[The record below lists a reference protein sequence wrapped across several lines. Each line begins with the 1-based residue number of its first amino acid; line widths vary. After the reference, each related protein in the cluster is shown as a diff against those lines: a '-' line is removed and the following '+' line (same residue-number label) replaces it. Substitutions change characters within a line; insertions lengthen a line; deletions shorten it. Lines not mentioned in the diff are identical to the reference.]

1 MCMWMDEASRRRGV
15 GTPVRLAL
23 YPREC
28 QRLNVGVASDHMGDL
43 EGYRLGLGANT
54 FGWTADREAAFAV
67 LDAYVEAGGRFVD
80 TADSYGRQSFVGAS
94 ETIIG
99 KWFAARGRRDEVV
112 LATKV
117 GSLPSR
123 PGLSAANITAAVD
136 ESLRRLQTDRIDL
149 YWAHKDDPDTPQ
161 EETLAAFDEL
171 VRAGK
176 VREVGASNFSAARLE
191 SALAISAKEGLAA
204 YVALQPHY
212 NLMERADFEALLLPV
227 LTQHGLSCVPYFG
240 LARGFLTGKYRPGA
254 TVDSPRAEGA
264 RSYLDDRGLAVLA
277 ALDDV
282 AANHGAPVAAV
293 ALAWLAAQ
301 PTVVS
306 PLASARSVDQLA
318 ELLPTLELELSSDEV
333 AELSTASRL

>member
-1 MCMWMDEASRRRGV
+1 MGKI
-15 GTPVRLAL
+15 G
-23 YPREC
+23 
-28 QRLNVGVASDHMGDL
+28 GSDLDVT
-43 EGYRLGLGANT
+43 RLGLGANT
-54 FGWTADREAAFAV
+54 FGWTADRDTAFAV
-67 LDAYVEAGGRFVD
+67 LDAYVEAGGNFID
-80 TADSYGRQSFVGAS
+80 TADTYGRQSFASAS

-99 KWFAARGRRDEVV
+99 EWFAARGRRDDVV

-117 GSLPSR
+117 GSLASR
-123 PGLSAANITAAVD
+123 KGLSGANIAAAVD
-136 ESLRRLQTDRIDL
+136 DSLRRLQTDRIDL
-149 YWAHKDDPDTPQ
+149 YWAHQDDPDTPQ
-161 EETLAAFDEL
+161 EETLAAFDGL

-176 VREVGASNFSAARLE
+176 VRAIGASNFKPDRLT
-191 SALAISAKEGLAA
+191 SALTISEREGLAA

>member
-1 MCMWMDEASRRRGV
+1 MGKI
-15 GTPVRLAL
+15 G
-23 YPREC
+23 
-28 QRLNVGVASDHMGDL
+28 GSDLDVT
-43 EGYRLGLGANT
+43 RLGLGANT
-54 FGWTADREAAFAV
+54 FGWTADRDTAFAV
-67 LDAYVEAGGRFVD
+67 LDAYVEAGGNFID
-80 TADSYGRQSFVGAS
+80 TADTYGRQSFASAS

-99 KWFAARGRRDEVV
+99 EWFAARGRRDDVV

-117 GSLPSR
+117 GSLASR
-123 PGLSAANITAAVD
+123 KGLSGANIAAAVD
-136 ESLRRLQTDRIDL
+136 DSLRRLQTDRIDL
-149 YWAHKDDPDTPQ
+149 YWAHQDDPDTPQ
-161 EETLAAFDEL
+161 EETLAAFDGL

-176 VREVGASNFSAARLE
+176 VRAIGASNFKPDRLT
-191 SALAISAKEGLAA
+191 SALTISEREGLAA

-301 PTVVS
+301 PKVVS

>member
-1 MCMWMDEASRRRGV
+1 MGKI
-15 GTPVRLAL
+15 G
-23 YPREC
+23 
-28 QRLNVGVASDHMGDL
+28 ASDLDVT
-43 EGYRLGLGANT
+43 RLGLGANT
-54 FGWTADREAAFAV
+54 FGWTADRDAAFAV
-67 LDAYVEAGGRFVD
+67 LDAYVEAGGDFID
-80 TADSYGRQSFVGAS
+80 TADTYGRQSFVGAS

-99 KWFAARGRRDEVV
+99 EWFASRGRRDEVV

-117 GSLPSR
+117 GSLASR
-123 PGLSAANITAAVD
+123 RGLSGANIAAAVD
-136 ESLRRLQTDRIDL
+136 DSLLRLQTDRIDL
-149 YWAHKDDPDTPQ
+149 YWAHQDDPDTPQ
-161 EETLAAFDEL
+161 EETLAAFDGL

-176 VREVGASNFSAARLE
+176 VRAIGASNFRPDRLT
-191 SALAISAKEGLAA
+191 SALAISKREGLAA

-212 NLMERADFEALLLPV
+212 NLMERAEFEALLLPV
-227 LTQHGLSCVPYFG
+227 LTEHGLSCVPYFG

-254 TVDSPRAEGA
+254 AVDSPRAEGA
-264 RSYLDDRGLAVLA
+264 RGYLDDRGLAVLA

-318 ELLPTLELELSSDEV
+318 ELLPTLGLELSSDEV

>member
-1 MCMWMDEASRRRGV
+1 MGKI
-15 GTPVRLAL
+15 G
-23 YPREC
+23 
-28 QRLNVGVASDHMGDL
+28 GSDLDVT
-43 EGYRLGLGANT
+43 RLGLGANT
-54 FGWTADREAAFAV
+54 FGWTADRDTAFAV
-67 LDAYVEAGGRFVD
+67 LDAYVEAGGNFID
-80 TADSYGRQSFVGAS
+80 TADTYGRQSFASAS

-99 KWFAARGRRDEVV
+99 EWFAARGRRDDVV

-117 GSLPSR
+117 GSLASR
-123 PGLSAANITAAVD
+123 KGLSGANIAAAVD
-136 ESLRRLQTDRIDL
+136 DSLRRLQTDRIDL
-149 YWAHKDDPDTPQ
+149 YWAHQDDPDTPQ
-161 EETLAAFDEL
+161 EETLAAFDGL

-176 VREVGASNFSAARLE
+176 VRAIGASNFKPDRLT
-191 SALAISAKEGLAA
+191 SALTISEREGLAA

-254 TVDSPRAEGA
+254 AVDSPRAEGA
-264 RSYLDDRGLAVLA
+264 RSYLDDRGVAVLA

>member
-1 MCMWMDEASRRRGV
+1 MGKI
-15 GTPVRLAL
+15 G
-23 YPREC
+23 
-28 QRLNVGVASDHMGDL
+28 GSDLDVT
-43 EGYRLGLGANT
+43 RLGLGANT
-54 FGWTADREAAFAV
+54 FGWTADRDTAFAV
-67 LDAYVEAGGRFVD
+67 LDAYVEAGGNFID
-80 TADSYGRQSFVGAS
+80 TADTYGRQSFASAS

-99 KWFAARGRRDEVV
+99 EWFAARGRRDDVV

-117 GSLPSR
+117 GSLASR
-123 PGLSAANITAAVD
+123 KGLSGANIAAAVD
-136 ESLRRLQTDRIDL
+136 DSLRRLQTDRIDL
-149 YWAHKDDPDTPQ
+149 YWAHQDDPDTPQ
-161 EETLAAFDEL
+161 EETLAAFDGL

-176 VREVGASNFSAARLE
+176 VRAIGASNFKPDRLT
-191 SALAISAKEGLAA
+191 SALMISEREGLAA

>member
-1 MCMWMDEASRRRGV
+1 MGKI
-15 GTPVRLAL
+15 G
-23 YPREC
+23 
-28 QRLNVGVASDHMGDL
+28 GSDLDVT
-43 EGYRLGLGANT
+43 RLGLGANT
-54 FGWTADREAAFAV
+54 FGWTADRDTAFAV
-67 LDAYVEAGGRFVD
+67 LDAYVEAGGNFID
-80 TADSYGRQSFVGAS
+80 TADTYGRQSFASAS

-99 KWFAARGRRDEVV
+99 EWFAAGGRRDDVV

-117 GSLPSR
+117 GSLASR
-123 PGLSAANITAAVD
+123 KGLSGANIAAAVD
-136 ESLRRLQTDRIDL
+136 DSLRRLQTDRIDL
-149 YWAHKDDPDTPQ
+149 YWAHQDDPDTPQ
-161 EETLAAFDEL
+161 EETLAAFDGL

-176 VREVGASNFSAARLE
+176 VRAIGASNFKPDRLT
-191 SALAISAKEGLAA
+191 SALTISEREGLAA

-254 TVDSPRAEGA
+254 AVDSPRAEGA